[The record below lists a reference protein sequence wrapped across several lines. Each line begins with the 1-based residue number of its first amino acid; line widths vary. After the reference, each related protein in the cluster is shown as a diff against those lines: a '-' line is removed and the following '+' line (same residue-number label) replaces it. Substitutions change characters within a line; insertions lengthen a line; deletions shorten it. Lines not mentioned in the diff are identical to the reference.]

1 MIRPDP
7 HATNPRVLNLKQDGG
22 EDAEIHASGYPF
34 KVPNY
39 IHMYVA
45 LSSTERPH
53 TEVNVV
59 LLYST
64 GNRDAPS

>member
-39 IHMYVA
+39 IHVA
-45 LSSTERPH
+45 LSSTERLH
-53 TEVNVV
+53 TEVNCSTLVQYRQSRRPIVV
-59 LLYST
+59 
-64 GNRDAPS
+64 